1 MSAASLLVEIR
12 TEELPPAQLWRLAD
26 AFPDLLLEE
35 LRKKGFADDKSQRAK
50 DDNGNKFLATPRR
63 LVALLQNIK
72 SESAAK
78 TVMRRGPQIAAC
90 KDSEGA
96 PTKALIG
103 FMQSIGATCENDLQQ
118 IEENGKTYI
127 AWKSEEPPRRL
138 ANELAAV
145 VEGVLLNL
153 PAPRLMRW
161 GDNDFKFIRPVRG
174 ILMIHGNEFI
184 GGEVFGI
191 RTGKTTKGHPVLC
204 TKEIAPQNANE
215 YESVMRES
223 GKVIVDMDDRFLFV
237 EEELRANAE
246 KKSCIINLVPPY
258 DADDSMN
265 DRWLQIGGE
274 GDLFLLSEVRNMC
287 EMPAVY
293 AGTMD
298 GGETLPD
305 FCIIEC
311 MIKHQRFFPLS
322 DSIGKLN
329 CKNYLLVA
337 DNAPENPE
345 TMIAGFDSVLR
356 ARLRDLQ
363 FYYDEDKK
371 KTANDCLEKLKSVA
385 YHNKLGSQFNRV
397 CRLRKI
403 ADGIAALMQLNAD
416 DKLHLDSAVRVC
428 KADLPTL
435 MIGEY
440 PELAG
445 KMAAEYFCE
454 KKTAEVVA
462 RHNAPGY
469 ELEKFSDD
477 KLRRVYHALVLSDS
491 LEKLAG
497 MFGIGEKPDGSK
509 DPHGLRAEAT
519 RIVYILLRMETELPG
534 DKLLQI
540 AAAAFDKLPHFDANE
555 IWDFIAA
562 RAHAGHIGGH
572 ASAGGSSI
580 DEMEKELT
588 QKFVATRKIQ
598 NAVFAKRNFL
608 LADIKKRYFAVSG
621 FAGTDAAILIAANK
635 RINNIFRKSGVEVE
649 SLAGVDESLFG
660 ESAERALYKT
670 VRELRQKTDALV
682 AKNDYGGALTL
693 LCDAA
698 APTDKFFDEVLVN
711 AEDEKIR
718 ANRFALLGELRAL
731 LNRVADISRLA

>member
-1 MSAASLLVEIR
+1 MTSNRNEMLLVEIR

-50 DDNGNKFLATPRR
+50 DDNENKLLATPRR

-118 IEENGKTYI
+118 IEENGKTYV

-191 RTGKTTKGHPVLC
+191 RAGKTTKGHPVLC

-215 YESVMRES
+215 YESVMRKS
-223 GKVIVDMDDRFLFV
+223 GKVIADMNVRRELIREKLEKSAKMASSVYDDIRFNSIL
-237 EEELRANAE
+237 
-246 KKSCIINLVPPY
+246 Y
-258 DADDSMN
+258 
-265 DRWLQIGGE
+265 
-274 GDLFLLSEVRNMC
+274 EVRNMC

-371 KTANDCLEKLKSVA
+371 KTADDYLEKLKSVV
-385 YHNKLGSQFNRV
+385 YHGKLGSQFDRV
-397 CRLRKI
+397 CRLQKI
-403 ADGIAALMQLNAD
+403 ANEIAALMQLNAV
-416 DKLHLDSAVRVC
+416 DKARLDSAVRVC

-454 KKTAEVVA
+454 KKTAEIVSI
-462 RHNAPGY
+462 HNEPAQNMHRFLG
-469 ELEKFSDD
+469 D
-477 KLRRVYHALVLSDS
+477 KSLRAYNALVLSDS

-509 DPHGLRAEAT
+509 DPHGLRAAAA
-519 RIVYILLRMETELPG
+519 RIMLILLESETELPG

-562 RAHAGHIGGH
+562 RTRWEEDFNETVVNIT
-572 ASAGGSSI
+572 
-580 DEMEKELT
+580 MKETT
-588 QKFVATRKIQ
+588 QKLFATRKIQ

-635 RINNIFRKSGVEVE
+635 RINNIFRKSGVKVE

-670 VRELRQKTDALV
+670 VRELRQKTDALI

>member
-50 DDNGNKFLATPRR
+50 NDNENKLLATPRR

-118 IEENGKTYI
+118 IEENGKTYV
-127 AWKSEEPPRRL
+127 AWKNEEPPRRL

-145 VEGVLLNL
+145 VESVLLNL

-174 ILMIHGNEFI
+174 ILMIHGNETI

-191 RTGKTTKGHPVLC
+191 RAGKTTKGHPVLC
-204 TKEIAPQNANE
+204 AKEIAPQNANE

-223 GKVIVDMDDRFLFV
+223 GKVIADMDVRLEEIRTKLADAMKENSEINFPRYETEVQDNRAPRFSPISAENPL
-237 EEELRANAE
+237 LR
-246 KKSCIINLVPPY
+246 
-258 DADDSMN
+258 
-265 DRWLQIGGE
+265 
-274 GDLFLLSEVRNMC
+274 EVAAMC
-287 EMPAVY
+287 EFPAVY
-293 AGTMD
+293 HQKINDAFMQLPKFCVEECMKTHLRFFSCNDSTGNL
-298 GGETLPD
+298 LPD
-305 FCIIEC
+305 YF
-311 MIKHQRFFPLS
+311 
-322 DSIGKLN
+322 
-329 CKNYLLVA
+329 LVA
-337 DNAPENPE
+337 DNAPKNPE
-345 TMIAGFDSVLR
+345 AMLRGYENVLR
-356 ARLRDLQ
+356 ARLDDVR
-363 FYYDEDKK
+363 YYYETDKK
-371 KTANDCLEKLKSVA
+371 IPLAEYVEKLKTIVF
-385 YHNKLGSQFNRV
+385 HKKLGNQHARIERV
-397 CRLRKI
+397 CR
-403 ADGIAALMQLNAD
+403 IAAAIAESSGAAHSPEEIKYAAEQYLAPL
-416 DKLHLDSAVRVC
+416 S
-428 KADLPTL
+428 TL
-435 MIGEY
+435 MVNEY
-440 PELAG
+440 PQLQEY
-445 KMAAEYFCE
+445 MAREYFGNSSAANFIFRC
-454 KKTAEVVA
+454 
-462 RHNAPGY
+462 Y
-469 ELEKFSDD
+469 E
-477 KLRRVYHALVLSDS
+477 

-497 MFGIGEKPDGSK
+497 MFGIGETPTGSK
-509 DPHGLRAEAT
+509 DPHGLRRDAL
-519 RIVYILLRMETELPG
+519 RIVIQFWRWN
-534 DKLLQI
+534 DIKKNI
-540 AAAAFDKLPHFDANE
+540 AAAVESFDGQIADVRNE
-555 IWDFIAA
+555 VYEFILE
-562 RAHAGHIGGH
+562 RIR
-572 ASAGGSSI
+572 
-580 DEMEKELT
+580 
-588 QKFVATRKIQ
+588 FVFSQ
-598 NAVFAKRNFL
+598 NAPFRITFPVPSPNVMESVLSLKPSDLRNLNFVLEAVDNFTKREE
-608 LADIKKRYFAVSG
+608 S
-621 FAGTDAAILIAANK
+621 AILIAANK

-649 SLAGVDESLFG
+649 SLAGVNESLFG

-670 VRELRQKTDALV
+670 VRELRQKTDALI

>member
-35 LRKKGFADDKSQRAK
+35 LRKKEFADDKSRRAK
-50 DDNGNKFLATPRR
+50 DDNENKLLATPRR

-118 IEENGKTYI
+118 IEENGKTYV
-127 AWKSEEPPRRL
+127 AWKNEEPPRRL

-223 GKVIVDMDDRFLFV
+223 GKVIADMNVRRELIREKLEKSAKTASSVYDDIRFNSILYEV
-237 EEELRANAE
+237 
-246 KKSCIINLVPPY
+246 
-258 DADDSMN
+258 AD
-265 DRWLQIGGE
+265 
-274 GDLFLLSEVRNMC
+274 MC

-371 KTANDCLEKLKSVA
+371 KTADDYLEKLKSVV
-385 YHNKLGSQFNRV
+385 YHGKLGSQFDRV
-397 CRLRKI
+397 CRLQKI
-403 ADGIAALMQLNAD
+403 ANEIAALMQLNAV
-416 DKLHLDSAVRVC
+416 DKARLDSAVRVC

-454 KKTAEVVA
+454 KKTAEIVA

-509 DPHGLRAEAT
+509 DPHGLRAAAA
-519 RIVYILLRMETELPG
+519 RIMLILLESETELPG

-555 IWDFIAA
+555 IWDFVVARTRGEECFGGTVVGVISDEHAAADAEEKNSKQKLIA
-562 RAHAGHIGGH
+562 G
-572 ASAGGSSI
+572 
-580 DEMEKELT
+580 
-588 QKFVATRKIQ
+588 RKIQ